1 MRETMTGAPLNQEAF
16 RADIRRRLHRVRALI
31 EHISEVERRHPD
43 RADKLARERKAAE
56 IDAGRLEGLLVE
68 VEKEIAE

>member
-1 MRETMTGAPLNQEAF
+1 MTADPLDQEAF
-16 RADIRRRLHRVRALI
+16 RADIRRRLHRTRALI
-31 EHISEVERRHPD
+31 EHIAEVERRHPD

-68 VEKEIAE
+68 HETESTT